1 MCIFFF
7 FQGVSW
13 RYLLSKVVWVRV
25 CVWEVSIRQGT
36 VAGCARGSE
45 ELLAA
50 ARVRSG
56 LIYRD
61 PWLLPLLLPASLA
74 FCSLFD
80 FLPEGWVRAV
90 ESSPA
95 RPAASETG
103 PETPWSGEEVDI
115 MG

>member
-1 MCIFFF
+1 MHF
-7 FQGVSW
+7 FQGVNW
-13 RYLLSKVVWVRV
+13 WYLINKEVWVLSV
-25 CVWEVSIRQGT
+25 CVGGFNLPGNSGT

-50 ARVRSG
+50 SWVHSG

-74 FCSLFD
+74 FCSLLD

-90 ESSPA
+90 ERSP
-95 RPAASETG
+95 PICLCD
-103 PETPWSGEEVDI
+103 WSLDSVVGGREVDI
-115 MG
+115 MS

>member
-1 MCIFFF
+1 MHF
-7 FQGVSW
+7 FQGVNW
-13 RYLLSKVVWVRV
+13 WYLISKEVWVLSV
-25 CVWEVSIRQGT
+25 CVGGFNLPGNSGT

-50 ARVRSG
+50 SWVHSG

-74 FCSLFD
+74 FCSLLD

-90 ESSPA
+90 ERSP
-95 RPAASETG
+95 PICLCD
-103 PETPWSGEEVDI
+103 WSLDSVVGGREVDI
-115 MG
+115 MS